1 MIEWIISVMS
11 SGGYPV
17 LGGLMFLENLFPP
30 IPSEIVMPLAGF
42 LAAQGRFGLVTT
54 IAVGTVGTV
63 LGAYFWYW
71 IGQRVGERRLR
82 AFTERHGRW
91 LTLTPEDVDRA
102 SAWFR
107 RHGAWAVCVGRFIP
121 GIRTLISVP
130 AGVSN
135 MPLVPF
141 LIYSTL
147 GSLVWISGLTLLGY
161 ALEAQYQKVSSWLD
175 PLSWLV
181 LAGFVAWYLWRLL
194 RQERH

>member
-1 MIEWIISVMS
+1 MIDWIISIMS

-42 LAAQGRFGLVTT
+42 LAAQGRFSLVMT
-54 IAVGTVGTV
+54 IAVGTAGTV

-71 IGQRVGERRLR
+71 IGQKVGERRLR
-82 AFTERHGRW
+82 DFAERHGRW
-91 LTLTPEDVDRA
+91 LTLSPADVDRA

-107 RHGAWAVCVGRFIP
+107 RHGGWAVFVGRFVP
-121 GIRTLISVP
+121 GVRTLISVP
-130 AGVSN
+130 AGVAK

-147 GSLVWISGLTLLGY
+147 GSLVWIGGLTMLGY
-161 ALEAQYQKVSSWLD
+161 ALEAQYRRVAGWLD

-181 LAGFVAWYLWRLL
+181 LAAFVAWYLWRVL
-194 RQERH
+194 RQARR